1 MTGAIKQM
9 KRYIKASYNLRQSEY
24 NEYLMKHIDGVKTAW
39 RDILYPA
46 ILTESDEDVEQ
57 ITKVLTLIDNHD
69 KSKYQEDEYDAYLN
83 YFYPDKHNKKDS
95 KAFDMAWLLH
105 QKRNPHHWQ
114 YWCLIRDEGEVEAM
128 DMPFE
133 YICEM
138 LCDWSSFQF
147 AVDPKST
154 ANSWYAANK
163 NKMTLSDKTRKEVE
177 RLLAL
182 APEL

>member
-1 MTGAIKQM
+1 M
-9 KRYIKASYNLRQSEY
+9 KRYIRASSNLRQSEY
-24 NEYLMKHIDGVKTAW
+24 NEYLMKHINGVKTAW

-46 ILTESDEDVEQ
+46 ILTDSGEDVDK
-57 ITKVLTLIDNHD
+57 ITKVIDLIVNHD
-69 KSKYQEDEYDAYLN
+69 KSKYQKDEYDAYLN
-83 YFYPDKHNKKDS
+83 YFYPDKNNKKDS

-114 YWCLIRDEGEVEAM
+114 YGCLIRDEGEVKAM

-147 AVDPKST
+147 VFDPKST
-154 ANSWYAANK
+154 ANKWYNDNK
-163 NKMTLSDKTRKEVE
+163 KKMILSDRTRKEVE
-177 RLLAL
+177 RLLDI

>member
-1 MTGAIKQM
+1 M
-9 KRYIKASYNLRQSEY
+9 KRYIRASSNLRQSEY
-24 NEYLMKHIDGVKTAW
+24 NEYLMKHINRVKKAW

-46 ILTESDEDVEQ
+46 ILTGIDEDVDQ
-57 ITKVLTLIDNHD
+57 ITKVAELVANHD
-69 KSKYQEDEYDAYLN
+69 RSKYQKDEYDAYLN
-83 YFYPDKHNKKDS
+83 YFYPDRNNKKDS

-114 YWCLIRDEGEVEAM
+114 YWCLIKDEGELVAM

-133 YICEM
+133 YVCEM

-147 AVDPKST
+147 VFDPKST
-154 ANSWYAANK
+154 ANKWYKDNK
-163 NKMTLSDKTRKEVE
+163 KSMVLSDNTRKEVE
-177 RLLAL
+177 RLLSI

>member
-1 MTGAIKQM
+1 M
-9 KRYIKASYNLRQSEY
+9 KRYVRSSSNLCQSEY
-24 NEYLMKHIDGVKTAW
+24 NAYLMKHVNGVKKAW
-39 RDILYPA
+39 REILYPS
-46 ILTESDEDVEQ
+46 ILTESDEDVES
-57 ITKVLTLIDNHD
+57 ITNVADLVDNHD
-69 KSKYQEDEYDAYLN
+69 RSKYQKDEYEAYLN
-83 YFYPDKHNKKDS
+83 YFYPDRNNKKDS

-114 YWCLIRDEGEVEAM
+114 YWCLIKDEGEVVPM

-147 AVDPKST
+147 VFDPKST
-154 ANSWYAANK
+154 ANKWYSDNK
-163 NKMTLSDKTRKEVE
+163 KKMTLSDNTRKKVE
-177 RLLAL
+177 RLLAI